1 MVAFALWQRGDRR
14 SEGIAMSGC
23 PSREQ
28 LARLLAQQTS
38 AIDGFEIG
46 AHARSCPICRELLQ
60 AMSQKGTVVFG
71 PGTSDDGETVGQSS
85 DLSVDAPGTMADS
98 AQTVDRI
105 NSNSVVPDT
114 IDDSSRSSAILREL
128 RGPVPEETIESSSF
142 APTPMVETGIFA
154 PAGRSHSALDIF
166 ADSQEATAADWDRSP
181 DATEGG
187 TDGGDTWA
195 LKNLPAFLSKAT
207 TGGKSEPADY
217 EILGELGR
225 GGMGIVHK
233 ARHRGLNRL
242 VALKMIR
249 GAIADEI
256 QIARFKLEAEA
267 VATLRHPNILQI
279 YDIGEF
285 NGYPYVALELL
296 EGGSLSEK
304 LFGTTLAP
312 RQAAE
317 WMVPLVMAMDVAH
330 QAGIVHRDL
339 KSANILFT
347 TDGVPKITDF
357 GLAKRLESDDG
368 QTHTGQVMGT
378 PSYMAPE
385 QARGDTKSAGPPAD
399 IYALGAILYEMLT
412 GRPPFKGSSAIETVR
427 QVIEQDPVSP
437 SRVQFRVPRDLETI
451 CMKCLQKEPGK
462 RYATAKDM
470 ADDLNRYLRGMPIR
484 ARRTPLF
491 ERALKWARRHPTFA
505 ALSAIGA
512 LMVVSSIGAG
522 WWYLDHKRNVERLA
536 AQSEAVLLK
545 ESADDLLRA
554 QEAMSNHNLS
564 QAEVILTA
572 RKKILERENR
582 RGLESLYSRTNQMLG
597 EVEMAVDGDRAKKA
611 DQLAKDEVQ
620 KRYRLFLDHRKQA
633 LFRDT
638 KLTGLMLDSNLALT
652 RKSAED
658 ALSVFGHRRAGDDWE
673 LGELPATLSQE
684 QRAEVTE
691 GCYEL
696 LLILAEAVATQDPG
710 QVEGALRILDSAKRL
725 RPGQTRAF
733 HLRRAACLARK
744 NDRAAEARELALA
757 EGVRPETALDYFL
770 SGQQQYKRNRFADAI
785 EDFEVA
791 VRKNADHFWAK
802 CLLAI
807 CYIQTRRFEAAK
819 SCLNDCVQTD
829 PGFAWLYL
837 LRGFAS
843 GQLGASYLKM
853 VTDNPGL
860 EASVFISADFDFE
873 FDEAEADFHT
883 AMQRLNRTPDDELH
897 YVLLVNRGL
906 IRYQR
911 ERFAEAAVDYQEAIQ
926 LKKDP
931 FLAHAELG
939 HVYHKQGKTAEA
951 IEQFSRAIA
960 VKPDFPPLYRGRAE
974 LEQGLG
980 VSTPAQRARAADD
993 LKLAIRNEKPDNP
1006 VLAQDHTNLGKLF
1019 YADER
1024 FEDTLGECKLA
1035 LQALPDY
1042 PEAHVLKIQALL
1054 KLRLFDEVVRSCDIA
1069 LAKGRKSP
1077 LLYELRG
1084 LAQAAHEDYAGAIR
1098 DYGRALEIRPDDGR
1112 LLIHRGWA
1120 YLLFESPKP
1129 ALVDFEAAIK
1139 LDPASSDGFSG
1150 RGLARARLGDYRAA
1164 VADALEALRYDRV
1177 SPRVTYNSARI
1188 YATAALVAATEI
1200 TENARASRL
1209 LSSNYQD
1216 IALQLVQEAF
1226 EKEVP
1231 EKRAAFW
1238 RDTVQFDPAL
1248 KSIRRRLKSEEL
1260 IAPNKKPGS

>member
-1 MVAFALWQRGDRR
+1 
-14 SEGIAMSGC
+14 
-23 PSREQ
+23 
-28 LARLLAQQTS
+28 
-38 AIDGFEIG
+38 
-46 AHARSCPICRELLQ
+46 
-60 AMSQKGTVVFG
+60 MSQKGSVGFG
-71 PGTSDDGETVGQSS
+71 PGLSDDGATVAQRCE
-85 DLSVDAPGTMADS
+85 LSAHAPATVADSPQTVERIDTDSAIPNTVDAA
-98 AQTVDRI
+98 
-105 NSNSVVPDT
+105 
-114 IDDSSRSSAILREL
+114 SRSSARIRES
-128 RGPVPEETIESSSF
+128 RGPAPEETVETSSF
-142 APTPMVETGIFA
+142 APTPMDKTGIFA
-154 PAGRSHSALDIF
+154 PAGQSHSALDIF
-166 ADSQEATAADWDRSP
+166 AESQDSKAADGDRSL

-195 LKNLPAFLSKAT
+195 LKNLPAFLNKAS

-249 GAIADEI
+249 GAIADEV

-317 WMVPLVMAMDVAH
+317 WMVPLVMAMEVAH
-330 QAGIVHRDL
+330 RAGIVHRDL
-339 KSANILFT
+339 KSANILFS
-347 TDGVPKITDF
+347 TDGIPKITDF

-470 ADDLNRYLRGMPIR
+470 ADDLNRYLHGMPIR
-484 ARRTPLF
+484 ARRTPLI
-491 ERALKWARRHPTFA
+491 ERALKWSRRHPTFA

-522 WWYLDHKRNVERLA
+522 WWYLDHKRNVERVA

-545 ESADDLLRA
+545 ESANDLLHAR
-554 QEAMSNHNLS
+554 EAMSKHNLS

-572 RKKILERENR
+572 RKKILERENK
-582 RGLESLYSRTNQMLG
+582 RGLESLYARTNQMLG
-597 EVEMAVDGDRAKKA
+597 EVEKAVDADRAAKA
-611 DQLAKDEVQ
+611 DQLAKEEVQ
-620 KRYRLFLDHRKQA
+620 NRYRRFLDDRKEA

-638 KLTGLMLDSNLALT
+638 QLTGLMLDSNLALT
-652 RKSAED
+652 RKSAEG
-658 ALSVFGHRRAGDDWE
+658 ALAVFGHRRDSDDWE
-673 LGELPATLSQE
+673 LGELPASLSST
-684 QRAEVTE
+684 QRANVTE

-696 LLILAEAVATQDPG
+696 LLVLAEAVATQDPG
-710 QVEGALRILDSAKRL
+710 QVDHALGILDSANRL
-725 RPGQTRAF
+725 RPGQSREY

-744 NDRAAEARELALA
+744 KDRAAESRELALA
-757 EGVRPETALDYFL
+757 EGVPPETAFDYFL
-770 SGQQQYKRNRFADAI
+770 SGQQEFKRNRFADASQ
-785 EDFEVA
+785 DFEAA

-807 CYIQTRRFEAAK
+807 CYIQTKRFEAAK
-819 SCLNDCVQTD
+819 SCLNDCIQTD
-829 PGFAWLYL
+829 PEFAWLYL

-843 GQLGASYLKM
+843 GQLGARYLKLI
-853 VTDNPGL
+853 TDNPWL
-860 EASVFISADFDFE
+860 EASVKSSADFDFE
-873 FDEAEADFHT
+873 FNEAEADFEA
-883 AMQRLNRTPDDELH
+883 AMQRLNRRPDDELH

-911 ERFAEAAVDYQEAIQ
+911 ERFAQAAADYQEAIRF
-926 LKKDP
+926 KKDP

-974 LEQGLG
+974 LEQGPG
-980 VSTPAQRARAADD
+980 ASTPAQRARAADD

-1024 FEDTLGECKLA
+1024 FADTLGECELA

-1054 KLRLFDEVVRSCDIA
+1054 KLRHFDEVVRSCDIA
-1069 LAKGRKSP
+1069 LTKGRKSP

-1098 DYGRALEIRPDDGR
+1098 DYGRALEIRPDDSR

-1129 ALVDFEAAIK
+1129 ALVDFEAAIQ
-1139 LDPASSDGFSG
+1139 LDSGSSDGFSG
-1150 RGLARARLGDYRAA
+1150 RGLARARLGDHRAA
-1164 VADALEALRYDRV
+1164 VADAVEALRHDRL
-1177 SPRVTYNSARI
+1177 SPRVTYNAARI
-1188 YATAALVAATEI
+1188 YATAAGVAATEVP
-1200 TENARASRL
+1200 EKGRAARL
-1209 LSSNYQD
+1209 LSSNYQE
-1216 IALQLVQEAF
+1216 IALRLVQEALK
-1226 EKEVP
+1226 KEAP
-1231 EKRAAFW
+1231 EKRSAIW
-1238 RDTVQFDPAL
+1238 RETVQCDPAL
-1248 KSIRRRLKSEEL
+1248 TSIRLWLKSEEL